1 MSQIYIMP
9 NTVPTTN
16 YAMGGRDRRTIPFNT
31 IKGRMAK
38 SAVAFNEACWDG
50 SHTANSKLLST
61 ITEADYITDPML
73 CERKHRQPRQLSQF
87 LNFLNTPVSKL

>member
-50 SHTANSKLLST
+50 SHTANSKLLSMT
-61 ITEADYITDPML
+61 TEADYITNPM
-73 CERKHRQPRQLSQF
+73 CERKYRHP
-87 LNFLNTPVSKL
+87 PVSKL